1 MVYVNGT
8 ARIRH
13 AESGEVYE
21 IDADMLDFES
31 VSGEERGMGPETAYS
46 AVVEHPELGQLT
58 WSIWEYPIG
67 AENYRETDVGAHE
80 LLKNLE
86 FGLENEPPDP
96 DEDGEETID
105 DEDRQAQID
114 ALVEWF
120 FERYEDP
127 AQRLPYISAEGGY
140 QWIYGGPYDAREEL
154 AENFPDLPDDI
165 IGAAVD
171 EIESDGLTD
180 WAPVASAEDYDQY
193 EEDPPD
199 NFDAQTISGELED
212 LIHGLPEAPAEPAFD
227 VGGDGLIHMALPPDA
242 ATPDASDP
250 LLDELRQATQDLL
263 RELAGTNAHTG
274 LLNAAQRYHF
284 AISADSISISQ
295 IYSRGVRLANAG
307 EATEN
312 AIARDELPPFP
323 LSVEAHL
330 SSVLDLNRAYIM
342 AHPEGRRIA
351 ENSAAY
357 QRTPS
362 DTEAMRRAASDF
374 ADAVASARSLFG
386 DDVRE
391 LVAQA
396 SDDIGHGPQPDR
408 SNQSAAQ
415 TFGNLTRFLLKQA
428 GTAAL
433 FTGAAI
439 GGGAIT
445 GSIPGGAL
453 AGAGTEYINLCWSF
467 LIANASTLHAI
478 AASFGA
484 DLSWMSSA
492 AHILERHKT
501 HKPKS

>member
-8 ARIRH
+8 AHIRH
-13 AESGEVYE
+13 AQSGQVYE

-31 VSGEERGMGPETAYS
+31 VSSEERSMGPETAYS

-67 AENYRETDVGAHE
+67 AENYRETDVGPHE
-80 LLKNLE
+80 LLNNLE
-86 FGLENEPPDP
+86 FGLEHEPPDP
-96 DEDGEETID
+96 DEDGDERID
-105 DEDRQAQID
+105 EEDRQAQID

-154 AENFPDLPDDI
+154 AENFPDLPDDVI
-165 IGAAVD
+165 EAAVD

-193 EEDPPD
+193 EDNEPD
-199 NFDAQTISGELED
+199 DLEVSAIARDLED
-212 LIHGLPEAPAEPAFD
+212 LIQGLPEAVAEPAFE
-227 VGGDGLIHMALPPDA
+227 VGGDGLIHMAIPPDA
-242 ATPDASDP
+242 TTPDANNP
-250 LLDELRQATQDLL
+250 LLDELREATQDLL
-263 RELAGTNAHTG
+263 HELNGTNAHTD
-274 LLNAAQRYHF
+274 LLNAVQRYH
-284 AISADSISISQ
+284 ATISADSISISQ
-295 IYSRGVRLANAG
+295 VYSRGIRLANVG
-307 EATEN
+307 EATEK
-312 AIARDELPPFP
+312 AIARDYLPSFP

-362 DTEAMRRAASDF
+362 DTEAMRRAADDF
-374 ADAVASARSLFG
+374 ADAVASARSLFA

-391 LVAQA
+391 RVVQA
-396 SDDIGHGPQPDR
+396 SSQIGHGPQPGR
-408 SNQSAAQ
+408 SNQNAAH
-415 TFGNLTRFLLKQA
+415 TFGNLTRFILKQV

-433 FTGAAI
+433 FTGAAL
-439 GGGAIT
+439 GGAAIT

-453 AGAGTEYINLCWSF
+453 AATGTEYINLCWSF
-467 LIANASTLHAI
+467 LVANASALHAI

-492 AHILERHKT
+492 AHILERHKAQ
-501 HKPKS
+501 KPDS